1 MVKLAIC
8 HEGHTNKSLDGE
20 IIKLLLKDLKLDVN
34 RVEFYGFG
42 SKSNFYKKN
51 YKVYKNLQMAIQEQ
65 EIKKILFVLDADN
78 EKDDHFFGGYVKTSK
93 RLRSILSDLGLSSI
107 SDFYISCNPTKKIG
121 NIESLLLST
130 IPQEQKECID
140 DFLQCSEFKAK
151 GNDKA
156 LLRQIYKLAYPDT
169 PYNFKHENFDELK
182 EKLKTLFITQ

>member
-8 HEGHTNKSLDGE
+8 HEGHTKKSLDSE
-20 IIKLLLKDLKLDVN
+20 IIKLLLKDLKLDIN

-42 SKSNFYKKN
+42 SKSNFFKKD
-51 YKVYKNLQMAIQEQ
+51 YKVYQNLQMAIKEQ
-65 EIKKILFVLDADN
+65 EIEKILFVLDADN
-78 EKDDHFFGGYVKTSK
+78 EEDDHFFGGYVKTS
-93 RLRSILSDLGLSSI
+93 RGLRTILSDLKLSSI
-107 SDFYISCNPTKKIG
+107 SDSYISCNPTEKIG

-156 LLRQIYKLAYPDT
+156 LLKQIYKLAYPDT
-169 PYNFKHENFDELK
+169 PYNFKHKHFDELK
-182 EKLKTLFITQ
+182 TKLQNLFVTK

>member
-8 HEGHTNKSLDGE
+8 HEGHTNKSLDSE
-20 IIKLLLKDLKLDVN
+20 IIKLLLKDLNLDVN

-42 SKSNFYKKN
+42 SKSNFFKKD
-51 YKVYKNLQMAIQEQ
+51 YKVYKNLQMAIGEQ
-65 EIKKILFVLDADN
+65 EIEKILFVLDADN
-78 EKDDHFFGGYVKTSK
+78 EENDNIFGGHVKTG
-93 RLRSILSDLGLSSI
+93 RGMRSVLSDLKLSSI
-107 SDFYISCNPTKKIG
+107 SDFYISRNPITHTG

-130 IPQEQKECID
+130 IQEEQKECID

-156 LLRQIYKLAYPDT
+156 LLRQIYKLAYPHT

-182 EKLKTLFITQ
+182 EKLQNLFVTK

>member
-1 MVKLAIC
+1 MVKLAVC
-8 HEGHTNKSLDGE
+8 HEGHANKSLDNE
-20 IIKLLLKDLKLDVN
+20 IIKLLLQDLNLDIG

-42 SKSNFYKKN
+42 SKSNFYKKD
-51 YKVYKNLQMAIQEQ
+51 YKVYKNLQMAFQEQ

-78 EKDDHFFGGYVKTSK
+78 EENDNIFGGHVKTG
-93 RLRSILSDLGLSSI
+93 RGLRTILSDLKLSSI
-107 SDFYISCNPTKKIG
+107 SDFYISRNPITHTG

-130 IPQEQKECID
+130 IPEEQKECID

-156 LLRQIYKLAYPDT
+156 LLRQIYKLAYPHT

-182 EKLKTLFITQ
+182 EKLQNLFVTK